1 MIKKDQIAQIVETY
15 LAGSDLFLV
24 RMSVGKDNLINIY
37 VDGDNGVTI
46 DECVKLSRHIEQ
58 NLDREKEDFE
68 LRVSSP
74 GADEPFVNIRQY
86 KKNLGRPVKLKLK
99 DGSEKRGVLESV
111 DSIYIT
117 LLEEIKSKNKKRKKM
132 TTGESIRIPLDE
144 IMEARVIIIF

>member
-46 DECVKLSRHIEQ
+46 DECVKLSRYIEQ

-74 GADEPFVNIRQY
+74 GADEPFANIRQY
-86 KKNLGRPVKLKLK
+86 KKNIDRPVKLKLN

-117 LLEEIKSKNKKRKKM
+117 LLEEIKSKNKKHKKM
-132 TTGESIRIPLDE
+132 TTGESIRIQLDE

>member
-46 DECVKLSRHIEQ
+46 DECVKLSRYIEQ

-74 GADEPFVNIRQY
+74 GADEPFANIRQY
-86 KKNLGRPVKLKLK
+86 KKNIDRPVKLKLK

-117 LLEEIKSKNKKRKKM
+117 LQEEIKSKNKKRKKM
-132 TTGESIRIPLDE
+132 TTGESIRIPLDK
-144 IMEARVIIIF
+144 IMEAKVIIIF